1 VAVRRKRSISLPP
14 DVDAQVEAAAQAAG
28 MTYSAWLAATARKE
42 LLLQEGLE
50 GVAEYERVH
59 GAFTEDE
66 LAEGDAWAA
75 QAVARSRR
83 SGSRPRR
90 SA

>member
-1 VAVRRKRSISLPP
+1 MPP

-28 MTYSAWLAATARKE
+28 MTYSAWLAAIARKE

-59 GAFTEDE
+59 GAFTEAE
-66 LAEGDAWAA
+66 LAEGAAWAA
-75 QAVARSRR
+75 QTVARSRQ
-83 SGSRPRR
+83 SGTRPRR